1 MSKHHKN
8 VPLCFFYTQ
17 KSAVHNILIDL
28 FLKSSPPKGIKS
40 YYFVDNKHTFSMSKL
55 TNFFFAL
62 AFYTWQIQNLH
73 KLTDKNFISSRQL
86 LKFLEQEDIKQTY
99 YKFQKKNSL
108 YICIPKLK
116 SIHNPN
122 VNEKVFSC
130 PSLHNLQNI
139 YSSKLGI
146 LECEDTYFH
155 C

>member
-73 KLTDKNFISSRQL
+73 KLTDKSFISSRQL

-99 YKFQKKNSL
+99 YKFKKKIL
-108 YICIPKLK
+108 YIF
-116 SIHNPN
+116 
-122 VNEKVFSC
+122 VF
-130 PSLHNLQNI
+130 LN
-139 YSSKLGI
+139 SKAFIIQMLMRK
-146 LECEDTYFH
+146 YFH
-155 C
+155 VHLCIIYKTSIPQN